1 METLLLGLNEI
12 GHFNVL
18 MAIVLGALIGV
29 TIGSIPGLEP
39 AGVMAILLPLSFSME
54 PLAGVSLL
62 LGVYGGAWYGGA
74 IPAILM
80 NTPGTPVAVLTTY
93 DGYPMAKRG
102 EGRRA
107 LSIAYTSSFV
117 GGIISVCSLV
127 LLAPILSQVARMFG
141 SAEFAMLAALG
152 MIFVVLAHRN
162 HVVEAAMMLGFGIFL
177 GTIGLD
183 RSYSVQVFTFD
194 QNWLLGGIPLVPAV
208 IGLFAMSQA
217 FVLLSQRGND
227 AQKTVLEGGG
237 MFAGFAELI
246 RYKTT
251 VIRSAALGVVMGLL
265 PGVGEF
271 GSQFFSYTLAQK
283 FSKTPELF
291 GKGAPEGVIASET
304 SNNAVTASVMVPLLA
319 FGIPTDALMAMLLA
333 VFMVH
338 NYIPGPTLFV
348 ERPEFISGLYLSLF
362 LMNTVVF
369 LYLTFATRWIVNLTR
384 IRGRFIGAFILV
396 LGFIGSY
403 SQNYRFSD
411 AMIALGFAI
420 FGYMLRRANIPAVPI
435 ILGLVLGPVFLTR
448 FRQAMGV
455 ANGDMSI
462 FLSRPISLTLLLLI
476 VASMGFY
483 LWSLLR
489 KRGRD
494 EAAALATKG
503 ESASTR

>member
-1 METLLLGLNEI
+1 
-12 GHFNVL
+12 
-18 MAIVLGALIGV
+18 V

-127 LLAPILSQVARMFG
+127 LLAPTLSQVARMFG

>member
-1 METLLLGLNEI
+1 METLLLGLNEV
-12 GHFNVL
+12 GTANVL
-18 MAIVLGALIGV
+18 LAIIIGALIGV

-93 DGYPMAKRG
+93 DGYPMAQRG
-102 EGRRA
+102 DGKRA
-107 LSIAYTSSFV
+107 LSIAYTASFV

-127 LLAPILSQVARMFG
+127 LLAPTLSQIARLFG

-152 MIFVVLAHRN
+152 MIFVVLAHRK
-162 HVVEAAMMLGFGIFL
+162 HVVEAAMMLGLGIFL
-177 GTIGLD
+177 GTIGID
-183 RSYSVQVFTFD
+183 RSYSTQVYTFGQD
-194 QNWLLGGIPLVPAV
+194 WLLNGIPLVPAV

-227 AQKTVLEGGG
+227 AQKTELKGDGFFGG
-237 MFAGFAELI
+237 ALTLLKHKI
-246 RYKTT
+246 T
-251 VIRSAALGVVMGLL
+251 VIRSASLGVVMGLL

-283 FSKTPELF
+283 FSKNPEKF
-291 GKGAPEGVIASET
+291 GDGAPEGLIASET
-304 SNNAVTASVMVPLLA
+304 SNNAVTASVMIPLLA
-319 FGIPTDALMAMLLA
+319 FGIPADALMAMLLA

-338 NYIPGPTLFV
+338 NYVPGPTLFA
-348 ERPEFISGLYLSLF
+348 ERPEFISGLYISLF
-362 LMNTVVF
+362 LMNIVVF
-369 LYLTFATRWIVNLTR
+369 LYLSVATKWIVNLTR

-403 SQNYRFSD
+403 SQNYQFSD
-411 AMIALGFAI
+411 ALIALGFSI
-420 FGYMLRRANIPAVPI
+420 FGYILRRNDIPAVPI

-455 ANGDMSI
+455 ADGDLTI
-462 FLSRPISLTLLLLI
+462 FLTRPISLTLFSAI
-476 VASMGFY
+476 VLSIGVY
-483 LWSLLR
+483 LWSQ
-489 KRGRD
+489 
-494 EAAALATKG
+494 
-503 ESASTR
+503 TRRPA

>member
-12 GHFNVL
+12 GHLNVL

-93 DGYPMAKRG
+93 DGHPMAKRG
-102 EGRRA
+102 EGKRA

-127 LLAPILSQVARMFG
+127 LLAPTLSQVARQFG

-177 GTIGLD
+177 GTVGLD
-183 RSYSVQVFTFD
+183 RSYSTQVFTFD
-194 QNWLLGGIPLVPAV
+194 QSWLLGGIPLVPAV

-227 AQKTVLEGGG
+227 AQKTKLEGSG
-237 MFAGFAELI
+237 MFAGFVELL
-246 RYKTT
+246 RHKVT

-283 FSKTPELF
+283 FSKNPEKF
-291 GKGAPEGVIASET
+291 GDGAPEGVIASET

-362 LMNTVVF
+362 LMNIVVF

-455 ANGDMSI
+455 GDGDLTI
-462 FLSRPISLTLLLLI
+462 FLTRPISLTLFLMI
-476 VASMGFY
+476 VASLGFY
-483 LWSLLR
+483 IWGLLR
-489 KRGRD
+489 RKN
-494 EAAALATKG
+494 
-503 ESASTR
+503 